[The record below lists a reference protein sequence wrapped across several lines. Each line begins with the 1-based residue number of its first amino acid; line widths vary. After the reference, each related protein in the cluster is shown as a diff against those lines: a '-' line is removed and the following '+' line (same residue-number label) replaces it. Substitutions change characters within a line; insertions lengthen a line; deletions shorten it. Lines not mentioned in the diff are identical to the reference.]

1 MGELGRPPVM
11 HDIVEEHFDE
21 LDFLCE
27 HREDN
32 VFTPDWDLAHLA
44 YHEERCE
51 AHLDGLRLAELH
63 GTDLAAARLGGGT
76 MGAALAA
83 TLVLASAEAA
93 TAASAEPAFTAPV
106 AAALR
111 TADPPIVDGIRR
123 ALRQDLP
130 APLLPILRELTRH
143 EDPLRAA
150 SALDVLAFH
159 RTADLELGDLLA
171 APSAAAR
178 VLAFGAAARLGGLQ
192 ATDVTTALEH
202 AEPAVRRAA
211 LLAAA
216 HTGLPKLAELCRAAA
231 TRPTDPDPEALRLLG
246 VLGDPADE
254 AVLRSALA
262 RPELARTAVAA
273 LGALGRVTAVPL
285 LLELSRDKALGV
297 LAAFAY
303 QRLTGARD
311 VFGSKPWPPPPVAEG
326 EDEVEDLPPAPEQI
340 AADWRQRE
348 PKLAKDRS
356 WQFGQELGPTSL
368 PAGFDSLPLH
378 ARRDVY
384 LRYRARR
391 ITVPAL
397 ELEALA
403 LHQRR

>member
-1 MGELGRPPVM
+1 MHAPGRPPVLL
-11 HDIVEEHFDE
+11 DIVEEHFDE

-27 HREDN
+27 HREAN

-44 YHEERCE
+44 YHEDRCE

-63 GTDLAAARLGGGT
+63 GTDLALARLGGGT

-83 TLVLASAEAA
+83 TLVLANAES
-93 TAASAEPAFTAPV
+93 TAAVEPTFTAPLG
-106 AAALR
+106 AALQ
-111 TADPPIVDGIRR
+111 TAAPPIVDGIRR
-123 ALRQDLP
+123 ALRQGVP
-130 APLLPILRELTRH
+130 APLWPLLRELTRH
-143 EDPLRAA
+143 AEPLRAA
-150 SALDVLAFH
+150 TAIDVLTFA
-159 RTADLELGDLLA
+159 RADGVELGELLA
-171 APSAAAR
+171 SPLAPVR
-178 VLAFGAAARLGGLQ
+178 ELALGAAARLGTLG
-192 ATDVTTALEH
+192 AADVASALEQ

-211 LLAAA
+211 LFAAA

-231 TRPTDPDPEALRLLG
+231 TRPTDPDPEALQMLG

-254 AVLRSALA
+254 AVLRLALA

-273 LGALGRVTAVPL
+273 LGTLGRVSAVPL
-285 LLELSRDKALGV
+285 LLELTRDKGLGV
-297 LAAFAY
+297 LAALAY

-326 EDEVEDLPPAPEQI
+326 EDEVEDLPPAPDQI
-340 AADWRQRE
+340 AADWRRRE
-348 PKLAKDRS
+348 TKLAKERA
-356 WQFGQELGPTSL
+356 WQFGQEIGPSAL
-368 PAGFDSLPLH
+368 PTDFDSLPLH

-384 LRYRARR
+384 LRLRARR
-391 ITVPAL
+391 ITVPDL

>member
-11 HDIVEEHFDE
+11 LDIVEEHFDE

-63 GTDLAAARLGGGT
+63 GTDLATARLGGGT

-93 TAASAEPAFTAPV
+93 AATALAFTAPV

-130 APLLPILRELTRH
+130 TSLLPILRELTRH

-159 RTADLELGDLLA
+159 RTADLDLGSLLA
-171 APSAAAR
+171 APSAIAR
-178 VLAFGAAARLGGLQ
+178 VLTFGTAGRLGRLQ
-192 ATDVTTALEH
+192 TADVSAALEH
-202 AEPAVRRAA
+202 AEPTVRRAA

-216 HTGLPKLAELCRAAA
+216 HTGQPQLADLCRAAA
-231 TRPTDPDPEALRLLG
+231 TRPTDPDPEALHLLG

-254 AVLRSALA
+254 ALLRGALA

-340 AADWRQRE
+340 AADWRRRE

-356 WQFGQELGPTSL
+356 WQFGQELGPSGL
-368 PAGFDSLPLH
+368 PAGFDTLPLH

-391 ITVPAL
+391 VTVPDL

-403 LHQRR
+403 LRQRR

>member
-11 HDIVEEHFDE
+11 LDIVEEHFDE

-32 VFTPDWDLAHLA
+32 VFTPDWDLAQLA
-44 YHEERCE
+44 YHEERCA

-63 GTDLAAARLGGGT
+63 GTELAAGRLGGGT
-76 MGAALAA
+76 LGAALAA

-93 TAASAEPAFTAPV
+93 TEPTFTAAV
-106 AAALR
+106 ATALR
-111 TADPPIVDGIRR
+111 TADPPVVDGIRR
-123 ALRQDLP
+123 ALRQGVP
-130 APLLPILRELTRH
+130 APLLPILHELVGH
-143 EDPLRAA
+143 QDPLLAA

-159 RTADLELGDLLA
+159 RTAALELGDLLA
-171 APSAAAR
+171 APNAAAR
-178 VLAFGAAARLGGLQ
+178 VLTFGTAARLGRLQ
-192 ATDVTTALEH
+192 AADVVAALEH
-202 AEPAVRRAA
+202 AEPTVRRAA

-216 HTGLPKLAELCRAAA
+216 HTGLPKLADLGRAAA
-231 TRPTDPDPEALRLLG
+231 TRPTDPDPEAVRLLG

-348 PKLAKDRS
+348 PRLPKDRS
-356 WQFGQELGPTSL
+356 WQFGQELGPNGL
-368 PAGFDSLPLH
+368 PTGFDNLPLH

-391 ITVPAL
+391 VTVPDL